1 MTGLPGLEDLT
12 VFRIEV
18 AEGVATVFMDRA
30 PVNAQNGV
38 FRDEVMR
45 VFDVLHDSDE
55 VRAIVLTGA
64 GKTFSAGADL
74 RDRPDVSKRGAYPRH
89 SRAVR
94 GGFDCVMEC
103 AKPVI
108 AAVNGAALG
117 ADLRAAHIGQKCI
130 QAFVV
135 EAQAVD
141 QCILFRNAEHA
152 RLGIAGLGAGRD
164 GAHFHKAET
173 HGGQRIDAARILVQA
188 CGHAHAVGDGQ
199 AGQGDRVVD
208 HFVGPHRLQRGV
220 LATGQG
226 VHGEV
231 VGGFGVHVEQ
241 EGAD

>member
-108 AAVNGAALG
+108 AAVNGAAIGAGCVLALVCDIVLVAEPRDDRG
-117 ADLRAAHIGQKCI
+117 GCPVLLMTEIGHGDRTKMSLTVEQVHDKISSDPSGRKADLRAPFTCAEKNGFHVRSPDPGHR
-130 QAFVV
+130 
-135 EAQAVD
+135 
-141 QCILFRNAEHA
+141 RN
-152 RLGIAGLGAGRD
+152 RLCSMSNRSSALP
-164 GAHFHKAET
+164 T
-173 HGGQRIDAARILVQA
+173 VWSTTSMM
-188 CGHAHAVGDGQ
+188 V
-199 AGQGDRVVD
+199 
-208 HFVGPHRLQRGV
+208 
-220 LATGQG
+220 
-226 VHGEV
+226 
-231 VGGFGVHVEQ
+231 FGMW
-241 EGAD
+241 